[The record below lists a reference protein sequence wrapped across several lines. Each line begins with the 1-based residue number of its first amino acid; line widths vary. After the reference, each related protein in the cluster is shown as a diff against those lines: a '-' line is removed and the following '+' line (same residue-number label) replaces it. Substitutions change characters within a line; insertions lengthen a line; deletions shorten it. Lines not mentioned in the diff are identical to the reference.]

1 MQKKA
6 LTTAISLAISSPLFA
21 NDVSFYAGGALLN
34 TTLEVKYK
42 QIPTAMLPNDDGV
55 FESDDS
61 ATALKIFGGARWR
74 LSKGF
79 YGLEA
84 AYEDGQ
90 SEATVIL
97 FPMSM
102 PIFPQADFKDND
114 SFSLSFMGGYE
125 FYQNTFLTVR
135 VGYIRTNFDYK
146 VYDTSSTT
154 VVDSGDDTLSG
165 IQIAVGVEYYFTDT
179 FGMRVE
185 YSEADYSDSI
195 GPVNADGGFT
205 GALAEFDDIARDAIS
220 IGIFTNF

>member
-6 LTTAISLAISSPLFA
+6 LATAISLAISSPLFA
-21 NDVSFYAGGALLN
+21 NDVSFYAGGSLLD
-34 TTLEVKYK
+34 TKLENKYK
-42 QIPTAMLPNDDGV
+42 QIPTILTPSDNGV
-55 FESDDS
+55 FKSDDS
-61 ATALKIFGGARWR
+61 ATALKIFGGTRWG
-74 LSKGF
+74 LGKGF

-97 FPMSM
+97 APTSL
-102 PIFPQADFKDND
+102 PIFPTADFKDNN
-114 SFSLSFMGGYE
+114 SYSLSFMGGYE
-125 FYQNTFLTVR
+125 IYQNTFLTGR
-135 VGYIRTNFDYK
+135 VGYIRTKFDYK
-146 VYDTSSTT
+146 VYDSSSTT

-165 IQIAVGVEYYFTDT
+165 VQIAVGVEYYFTDT

-195 GPVNADGGFT
+195 GPVNADGGTT
-205 GALAEFDDIARDAIS
+205 GALAEFDDMSRDAIS